1 MVASKRYILVIIRV
15 VHEVHQHTHKSGAT
29 CTESDAILAK
39 NGQNRQKSEEMSSK
53 TNEKLCKCF
62 FSKWYYSPTSHFS
75 ITAPAQKIK
84 KCSVSENPDYGRF
97 LHTSTLKDPKVTPGW
112 FAGTVGFRM
121 RGGKPTRKP
130 PDRYEKPQWVHYFSP
145 DCVVSCKDMYR
156 DQAVLYCTVSGVR
169 EVVDP
174 SKISYL
180 HF

>member
-97 LHTSTLKDPKVTPGW
+97 LHTSTLKWHTTLVDFFMNG
-112 FAGTVGFRM
+112 
-121 RGGKPTRKP
+121 
-130 PDRYEKPQWVHYFSP
+130 YNSP
-145 DCVVSCKDMYR
+145 WSETL
-156 DQAVLYCTVSGVR
+156 QT
-169 EVVDP
+169 
-174 SKISYL
+174 
-180 HF
+180 